1 MCHLRGCECGTS
13 SAPPRCEIRLCIS
26 IFQADVQDKAA
37 AKTNIPAKSWKNQ
50 FFNTFSSKNFTGKKQ
65 SPNQDP
71 AKSYKNTIYYYF
83 SRSNFNNKKHSHQNQ
98 DPAKSWKNQLFNTF
112 SSKILTIL
120 GNMNVEHHP
129 HPQDRIYLCV
139 YRYFSLV
146 CAILGGVNVEHHPH
160 PQDMKYVCV

>member
-71 AKSYKNTIYYYF
+71 AKSYKKTIYYYF